1 MKKVIYILSDVFFLL
16 SLTLLGK
23 FKLDEQS
30 FLLQKYQVVVTLFW
44 VIGIFN
50 FKKRKIEDEIND
62 KLKDLLVLLLII
74 PLWFWISGE
83 IQNDLYEPLTIIVH
97 LICLG
102 LIIFFTHISVKDIGS
117 IAYYTH
123 ALIPI
128 IAVLLIN
135 LNCPVICSVIVA
147 VILPEL
153 INFRVYIKRCNQI
166 EVTPHKKLRTSRR
179 KCVSQIGIDKYSF
192 NRKEELLRYKY
203 LCCAKLSR
211 REWKKC
217 NNIPMPY
224 SFQEWKK
231 DIENKYSKYN
241 KDQLEEFTR
250 YLELQIRNSNISK
263 QSIGIII
270 AAFAS
275 SSMTLLFEKI
285 INSRQ
290 FLDVMGTQV
299 SFLLAVVEIVLII
312 LCIGIIVHYVF
323 IPICGDEL
331 ERNMYQDYQN
341 IINQIIEEKNI

>member
-1 MKKVIYILSDVFFLL
+1 
-16 SLTLLGK
+16 
-23 FKLDEQS
+23 
-30 FLLQKYQVVVTLFW
+30 
-44 VIGIFN
+44 
-50 FKKRKIEDEIND
+50 
-62 KLKDLLVLLLII
+62 
-74 PLWFWISGE
+74 
-83 IQNDLYEPLTIIVH
+83 
-97 LICLG
+97 
-102 LIIFFTHISVKDIGS
+102 
-117 IAYYTH
+117 
-123 ALIPI
+123 
-128 IAVLLIN
+128 
-135 LNCPVICSVIVA
+135 
-147 VILPEL
+147 
-153 INFRVYIKRCNQI
+153 
-166 EVTPHKKLRTSRR
+166 
-179 KCVSQIGIDKYSF
+179 
-192 NRKEELLRYKY
+192 
-203 LCCAKLSR
+203 
-211 REWKKC
+211 
-217 NNIPMPY
+217 MPY

-323 IPICGDEL
+323 IPICGDDL